1 MTRFTGWHMTWI
13 IVGFFAVV
21 MAVNFLMAT
30 LAVRT
35 FGGTVVDDSYT
46 AGQKFNRWLDDA
58 RRQEAAGWKADIA
71 RLDAG
76 HVRVTMHVPGGD
88 ASDLTLSG
96 VAMHPLGRVPEI
108 PLAFERHGDAFV
120 TTRPLPTGRWA
131 VRLSAGGPDGVR
143 ARFEQ
148 DLQP

>member
-30 LAVRT
+30 LAIRT

-58 RRQEAAGWKADIA
+58 KRQEAAGWHAEIA
-71 RLDAG
+71 RTDAG
-76 HVRVTMHVPGGD
+76 HVRVALRVPGGH
-88 ASDLTLSG
+88 ASGLRLAG
-96 VAMHPLGRVPEI
+96 VAAHPLGRVPEI
-108 PLAFERHGDAFV
+108 PLAFERDGDAFV
-120 TTRPLPTGRWA
+120 TARPLPAGRWA
-131 VRLSAGGPDGVR
+131 VRIAVSGPGGTL
-143 ARFEQ
+143 ARFER